1 MKSENGRY
9 RLLFILGLIW
19 AVNSSLFARVTSV
32 IEIAAGGGWSTLNYA
47 VSSPI
52 EGLNVRQNGSWSV
65 TAHSEYIIMFNRY
78 IGIGAGVDITH
89 YGAITAIDG
98 RMQWTG
104 VTDTDGEVY
113 NHHLSITGWRDKQDV
128 WFLQPGLFIHAD
140 IPVGDNIA
148 ITFAGGGRYGLP
160 IAQRMSYGGTTCH
173 TGVYP
178 QWGLTL
184 YEMENHGFYT
194 TTASMQTTDWKAN
207 RMIDLV
213 LRAGVQYHIGKYTA
227 LMVRAWVACG
237 VTDALRITSSNQALG
252 FANDKPGMEKIHYFM
267 NDYTSV
273 LATNLV
279 TDPHSKPIAAGLEI
293 GVRWIFPHPSKR
305 TNICRCLDVYR

>member
-184 YEMENHGFYT
+184 SEMENHGFYT
-194 TTASMQTTDWKAN
+194 TTATMQTTDWKAN

-305 TNICRCLDVYR
+305 TNICRCLNVYR

>member
-9 RLLFILGLIW
+9 RLLLILGLIW

-184 YEMENHGFYT
+184 SEMENHGFYT
-194 TTASMQTTDWKAN
+194 TTATMQTTDWKAN

-227 LMVRAWVACG
+227 LVVRAWVACG

-305 TNICRCLDVYR
+305 TNICRCLNVYR

>member
-52 EGLNVRQNGSWSV
+52 EGLNVRRNGSWSV

-184 YEMENHGFYT
+184 YKMENHGFYT
-194 TTASMQTTDWKAN
+194 ATASMQTTDWKAN

-305 TNICRCLDVYR
+305 TNICRCLNVYR

>member
-173 TGVYP
+173 NGLYP

-184 YEMENHGFYT
+184 SEMENHGFYT
-194 TTASMQTTDWKAN
+194 TTATMHTTDWKAN

-227 LMVRAWVACG
+227 LVVRAWVACG

>member
-184 YEMENHGFYT
+184 SEMENHGFYT
-194 TTASMQTTDWKAN
+194 TTATMQTTDWKAN

-227 LMVRAWVACG
+227 LVVRAWVACG

-305 TNICRCLDVYR
+305 TNICRCLNVYR

>member
-184 YEMENHGFYT
+184 SEMENHGFYT
-194 TTASMQTTDWKAN
+194 TTATMQTTDWKAN

-237 VTDALRITSSNQALG
+237 VTDALRIISSNRALG

>member
-1 MKSENGRY
+1 
-9 RLLFILGLIW
+9 
-19 AVNSSLFARVTSV
+19 
-32 IEIAAGGGWSTLNYA
+32 
-47 VSSPI
+47 
-52 EGLNVRQNGSWSV
+52 
-65 TAHSEYIIMFNRY
+65 
-78 IGIGAGVDITH
+78 
-89 YGAITAIDG
+89 
-98 RMQWTG
+98 
-104 VTDTDGEVY
+104 
-113 NHHLSITGWRDKQDV
+113 
-128 WFLQPGLFIHAD
+128 
-140 IPVGDNIA
+140 
-148 ITFAGGGRYGLP
+148 
-160 IAQRMSYGGTTCH
+160 
-173 TGVYP
+173 
-178 QWGLTL
+178 
-184 YEMENHGFYT
+184 MENHGFYT
-194 TTASMQTTDWKAN
+194 ATASMQTTDWKAN

-237 VTDALRITSSNQALG
+237 VTDALRIISSNRALG

>member
-184 YEMENHGFYT
+184 SEMENHGFYT

-227 LMVRAWVACG
+227 LVVRAWVACG

>member
-1 MKSENGRY
+1 MKSENGQY

-160 IAQRMSYGGTTCH
+160 IALRMSYGGTTCH
-173 TGVYP
+173 KGLYP

-184 YEMENHGFYT
+184 SEMENHGFYT
-194 TTASMQTTDWKAN
+194 ATASMQTTDWKSN

-227 LMVRAWVACG
+227 LAVRAWVACG

>member
-32 IEIAAGGGWSTLNYA
+32 IEIVAGGGWSTLNYA

-184 YEMENHGFYT
+184 SEMENHGFYT
-194 TTASMQTTDWKAN
+194 ATASMQTTDWKAN

-227 LMVRAWVACG
+227 LVVRAWVACG

-293 GVRWIFPHPSKR
+293 GVRWMFPHPSKR

>member
-194 TTASMQTTDWKAN
+194 ATASMQTTDWKAN

-227 LMVRAWVACG
+227 LVVRAWVACG

>member
-184 YEMENHGFYT
+184 SEMENHGFYT
-194 TTASMQTTDWKAN
+194 TTATMQTTDWKAN

-237 VTDALRITSSNQALG
+237 VTDALRIISSNQALG

-305 TNICRCLDVYR
+305 TNICRCLNVYR

>member
-89 YGAITAIDG
+89 YGAITVIDG

-178 QWGLTL
+178 QWGVTL

>member
-32 IEIAAGGGWSTLNYA
+32 IEIAAGGDWSTLNYA

-52 EGLNVRQNGSWSV
+52 EGLNVRQNGRWSV

-184 YEMENHGFYT
+184 SEMENHGFYT
-194 TTASMQTTDWKAN
+194 TTATMQTTDWKAN

-305 TNICRCLDVYR
+305 TNICRCLNVYR

>member
-160 IAQRMSYGGTTCH
+160 LAQRMSYGGTTCH

-184 YEMENHGFYT
+184 SEMENHGFYT
-194 TTASMQTTDWKAN
+194 TTATMQTTDWKAN

>member
-184 YEMENHGFYT
+184 SEMENHGFYT
-194 TTASMQTTDWKAN
+194 TTATMQTTDWKAN

-237 VTDALRITSSNQALG
+237 VTDALRIISSNQALG

>member
-184 YEMENHGFYT
+184 SEMENHGFYT
-194 TTASMQTTDWKAN
+194 TTATMQTTDWKAN

-213 LRAGVQYHIGKYTA
+213 LRAGVQYHIGRYTA

-237 VTDALRITSSNQALG
+237 VTDALRIISSNQTLG

>member
-32 IEIAAGGGWSTLNYA
+32 IEIAAAGGWSTLNYA

-184 YEMENHGFYT
+184 SEMENHGFYT
-194 TTASMQTTDWKAN
+194 TTATMQTTDWKAN

-213 LRAGVQYHIGKYTA
+213 LRAGVQYHIGRYTA

-305 TNICRCLDVYR
+305 TNICRCLNVYR

>member
-9 RLLFILGLIW
+9 RLLFVLGLIW

>member
-32 IEIAAGGGWSTLNYA
+32 IEIAAAGGWSTLNYA

-184 YEMENHGFYT
+184 SEMENHGFYT
-194 TTASMQTTDWKAN
+194 TTATMQTTDWKAN

-305 TNICRCLDVYR
+305 TNICRCLNVYR

>member
-1 MKSENGRY
+1 MKSEDGRY

-32 IEIAAGGGWSTLNYA
+32 IEIAAAGGWSTLNYA

-184 YEMENHGFYT
+184 SEMENHGFYT
-194 TTASMQTTDWKAN
+194 TTATMQTTDWKAN

-305 TNICRCLDVYR
+305 TNICRCLNVYR

>member
-32 IEIAAGGGWSTLNYA
+32 IEIAAAGGWSTLNYA

-184 YEMENHGFYT
+184 SEMENHGFYT
-194 TTASMQTTDWKAN
+194 TTATMQTTDWKAN

>member
-1 MKSENGRY
+1 MKSEKSRY
-9 RLLFILGLIW
+9 RLLIIISLIVIGNIPSSAQMSSIL
-19 AVNSSLFARVTSV
+19 
-32 IEIAAGGGWSTLNYA
+32 EIAAGGGWSTLGYKL
-47 VSSPI
+47 SSPI
-52 EGLNVRQNGSWSV
+52 STLDVAHKGSWAFV
-65 TAHSEYIIMFNRY
+65 AHGEYILMFNNY
-78 IGIGAGVDITH
+78 IGLGMGLDLSHLGDRTSINGQ
-89 YGAITAIDG
+89 
-98 RMQWTG
+98 MQWND
-104 VTDTDGEVY
+104 VIDTDGEGY
-113 NHHLSITGWRDKQDV
+113 NHHLTISQWHDNQDV
-128 WFLQPGLFIHAD
+128 WYLQPGVFVHASV
-140 IPVGDNIA
+140 PVSTNWTIILA
-148 ITFAGGGRYGLP
+148 AGGRYGFP
-160 IAQRMSYGGTTCH
+160 ISNRLSYNGTTCH
-173 TGVYP
+173 KGLYP

-184 YEMENHGFYT
+184 SEMENHGFYT
-194 TTASMQTTDWKAN
+194 ATASMQTTDWKAN

-227 LMVRAWVACG
+227 LVVRAWVACG

>member
-32 IEIAAGGGWSTLNYA
+32 IEIATGGGWSTLNYA

-194 TTASMQTTDWKAN
+194 TTATMQTTDWKAN

-227 LMVRAWVACG
+227 LVVRAWVACG
-237 VTDALRITSSNQALG
+237 VTDALRIISSNQALG

-305 TNICRCLDVYR
+305 TNICRCIDVYR

>member
-194 TTASMQTTDWKAN
+194 ATASMQTTDWKAN

-213 LRAGVQYHIGKYTA
+213 LRAGVQYYIGKYTA

-279 TDPHSKPIAAGLEI
+279 KDPHSKPIAAGLEI

>member
-184 YEMENHGFYT
+184 SEMENHGFYT
-194 TTASMQTTDWKAN
+194 TTATMQTTDWKAN

-227 LMVRAWVACG
+227 LMVRAWGACG
-237 VTDALRITSSNQALG
+237 VTDASRITYTNQALG
-252 FANDKPGMEKIHYFM
+252 FVKDNPGMG
-267 NDYTSV
+267 
-273 LATNLV
+273 AR
-279 TDPHSKPIAAGLEI
+279 A
-293 GVRWIFPHPSKR
+293 
-305 TNICRCLDVYR
+305 

>member
-160 IAQRMSYGGTTCH
+160 LAQRMSYGGTTCH

-184 YEMENHGFYT
+184 SEMENHGFYT
-194 TTASMQTTDWKAN
+194 TTATMQTTDWKAN

-237 VTDALRITSSNQALG
+237 VTDALRIISSNRALG

>member
-160 IAQRMSYGGTTCH
+160 LAQRMSYGGTTCH

-184 YEMENHGFYT
+184 SEMENHGFYT
-194 TTASMQTTDWKAN
+194 TTATMQTTDWKAN

-279 TDPHSKPIAAGLEI
+279 TDPHTKPIAAGLEI

-305 TNICRCLDVYR
+305 TNICRCLNVYR

>member
-184 YEMENHGFYT
+184 YKMENHGFYT
-194 TTASMQTTDWKAN
+194 ATASMQTTDWKAN

-237 VTDALRITSSNQALG
+237 VTDALRVTSSNQALG

>member
-194 TTASMQTTDWKAN
+194 ATASMQTTDWKAN

>member
-184 YEMENHGFYT
+184 SEMENHGFYT
-194 TTASMQTTDWKAN
+194 ATASMQTTDWKAN

-305 TNICRCLDVYR
+305 TNICRCLNVYR

>member
-184 YEMENHGFYT
+184 SEMENHGFYT
-194 TTASMQTTDWKAN
+194 ATATMQTTDWKAN

-227 LMVRAWVACG
+227 LVVRAWVACG
-237 VTDALRITSSNQALG
+237 VTDALRIISSNQALG

>member
-184 YEMENHGFYT
+184 SEMENHGFYT
-194 TTASMQTTDWKAN
+194 TTATMQTTDWKAN

>member
-140 IPVGDNIA
+140 IPVGDNMA

-194 TTASMQTTDWKAN
+194 AITNAQRVDWTPN
-207 RMIDLV
+207 RMIDIV
-213 LRAGVQYHIGKYTA
+213 FRAGIEYQIGTYTA
-227 LMVRAWVACG
+227 LLLQGWVSCG
-237 VTDALRITSSNQALG
+237 LKNAFEKPSASYPLG
-252 FANDKPGMEKIHYFM
+252 FANDKEEMAQTHYFM
-267 NDYTSV
+267 DEYRSV
-273 LATNLV
+273 LTTNLV
-279 TDPHSKPIAAGLEI
+279 TNTNSKPIAAGLEI

-305 TNICRCLDVYR
+305 TNICRCLNVYR

>member
-52 EGLNVRQNGSWSV
+52 EGLNVRRNGSWSV
-65 TAHSEYIIMFNRY
+65 TAHSEYIIMFNR
-78 IGIGAGVDITH
+78 
-89 YGAITAIDG
+89 
-98 RMQWTG
+98 
-104 VTDTDGEVY
+104 Y

-184 YEMENHGFYT
+184 SEMENHGFYT
-194 TTASMQTTDWKAN
+194 TTATMQTTDWKAN

-227 LMVRAWVACG
+227 LVVRAWVACG

>member
-252 FANDKPGMEKIHYFM
+252 FANDKPGLEKIHYFM

>member
-178 QWGLTL
+178 QWGVTL

>member
-47 VSSPI
+47 VSTPI

-184 YEMENHGFYT
+184 SEMENHGFYT
-194 TTASMQTTDWKAN
+194 TTATMQTTDWKAN

-237 VTDALRITSSNQALG
+237 VTDALRIISSNQALG

-305 TNICRCLDVYR
+305 TNICRCLNVYR